1 VLLSTCGG
9 VLSTKAVRF
18 VRPVRSGG
26 PGFVPFLFPGF
37 MSASEATDVGR
48 MTDVSGNSL
57 RAGLMDTTSAGNALT
72 CAFSYDV
79 SPGGGGRRSKHD
91 RSCGYA
97 HTHAGRHRRGG
108 TFDPVMPLSRGATL
122 VQEAMEMSVLV
133 GYASKHGAT
142 GEIAERIAEILT
154 LAGRHAEARRVQ
166 QAGDL
171 GGYEGFVVGSAAY
184 STHWLKD
191 ATAFVMSNRD
201 LLAHRPVWL
210 FSTGPLGTDAT
221 DAKGVDLRT
230 TAEPKEIPGFREA
243 IHPRDHHVFFGALDP
258 GRLTFAE
265 KTLRK
270 LPAARAMMPEG
281 DFRDWTEIEVW
292 ARNIAE
298 VLTQLD
304 AGHVQEDP

>member
-1 VLLSTCGG
+1 
-9 VLSTKAVRF
+9 
-18 VRPVRSGG
+18 
-26 PGFVPFLFPGF
+26 
-37 MSASEATDVGR
+37 
-48 MTDVSGNSL
+48 
-57 RAGLMDTTSAGNALT
+57 
-72 CAFSYDV
+72 
-79 SPGGGGRRSKHD
+79 
-91 RSCGYA
+91 
-97 HTHAGRHRRGG
+97 
-108 TFDPVMPLSRGATL
+108 
-122 VQEAMEMSVLV
+122 MSVLV

-142 GEIAERIAEILT
+142 GEIAERIAENLS
-154 LAGRHAEARRVQ
+154 LAGRHAQARPVQ

-171 GGYEGFVVGSAAY
+171 GGYEGFVVGSAVY

-210 FSTGPLGTDAT
+210 FSSGPLGTGAT
-221 DAKGVDLRT
+221 DVKGVDLRT
-230 TAEPKEIPGFREA
+230 SAEPKEIPGFREA

-292 ARNIAE
+292 ARNIALE
-298 VLTQLD
+298 LTQLD

>member
-1 VLLSTCGG
+1 LI
-9 VLSTKAVRF
+9 
-18 VRPVRSGG
+18 
-26 PGFVPFLFPGF
+26 
-37 MSASEATDVGR
+37 
-48 MTDVSGNSL
+48 
-57 RAGLMDTTSAGNALT
+57 
-72 CAFSYDV
+72 
-79 SPGGGGRRSKHD
+79 
-91 RSCGYA
+91 
-97 HTHAGRHRRGG
+97 
-108 TFDPVMPLSRGATL
+108 
-122 VQEAMEMSVLV
+122 LV

-142 GEIAERIAEILT
+142 AEIAERIAEIIT
-154 LAGRHAEARRVQ
+154 LAGQYAEARPVQ

-171 GGYEGFVVGSAAY
+171 GGNGGFVIGSAAY
-184 STHWLKD
+184 STHWRKD

-243 IHPRDHHVFFGALDP
+243 IHPRRPPHFFGALDP

-292 ARNIAE
+292 ARSIAE
-298 VLTQLD
+298 ELTLD
-304 AGHVQEDP
+304 ARDVEEDP

>member
-1 VLLSTCGG
+1 MLI
-9 VLSTKAVRF
+9 
-18 VRPVRSGG
+18 
-26 PGFVPFLFPGF
+26 
-37 MSASEATDVGR
+37 
-48 MTDVSGNSL
+48 
-57 RAGLMDTTSAGNALT
+57 
-72 CAFSYDV
+72 
-79 SPGGGGRRSKHD
+79 
-91 RSCGYA
+91 
-97 HTHAGRHRRGG
+97 
-108 TFDPVMPLSRGATL
+108 
-122 VQEAMEMSVLV
+122 LV

-154 LAGRHAEARRVQ
+154 LAGQHAEARPVQ

-171 GGYEGFVVGSAAY
+171 GGYEGFVIGSAAY
-184 STHWLKD
+184 SAHWLKD

-201 LLAHRPVWL
+201 LLADRRVWL
-210 FSTGPLGTDAT
+210 FSSGPLGTGAT

-230 TAEPKEIPGFREA
+230 TAEPKEIPGLREA

-281 DFRDWTEIEVW
+281 DFRDWTEVEVW
-292 ARNIAE
+292 ARNIAQE
-298 VLTQLD
+298 LSQLD

>member
-1 VLLSTCGG
+1 
-9 VLSTKAVRF
+9 
-18 VRPVRSGG
+18 
-26 PGFVPFLFPGF
+26 
-37 MSASEATDVGR
+37 
-48 MTDVSGNSL
+48 
-57 RAGLMDTTSAGNALT
+57 
-72 CAFSYDV
+72 
-79 SPGGGGRRSKHD
+79 
-91 RSCGYA
+91 
-97 HTHAGRHRRGG
+97 
-108 TFDPVMPLSRGATL
+108 MPLPRGATL
-122 VQEAMEMSVLV
+122 VQEARQMSVLV

-154 LAGRHAEARRVQ
+154 LAGRHAEARPVQ

-210 FSTGPLGTDAT
+210 FSTGPLDTDAT

-230 TAEPKEIPGFREA
+230 SAEPKEIPGFREA

-265 KTLRK
+265 KTLRR

-292 ARNIAE
+292 ARNIAQE
-298 VLTQLD
+298 LTQLD